1 MRSSGIIKIGFLP
14 FYIKLYDDVDPSMRT
29 PMETCMKTVVSML
42 ESQGIEVLLADVCRI
57 KPEFDTA
64 AAMFKKADADAV
76 VTMHLAYS
84 PSLEAIDA
92 LMSLDV
98 PIIVLDTTPDYDLTA
113 CMEYKNLITP
123 NHGIHGV
130 QDMCSLLR
138 GRSRPFWIETGHFLH
153 SDVLTRVGSL
163 CRAAKAAKTFHSAR
177 VGTVGGSFKGMGDF
191 YISPLDFK
199 SRIGAE
205 VVEFSKND
213 ALKYL
218 AAVEDAEIKVEQDYD
233 KTRFEVQINN
243 LEDYRLATKSG
254 LALRKWVEAAGL
266 TALTVNF
273 LNLDESGL
281 PKMPFAELSKAMMR
295 GIGYAGEGD
304 ILTAGLVAALM
315 AAWPNTSFT
324 EMFCPDWK
332 ENIILLSHMGEMNL
346 NLSSRRPFMTDCPFT
361 YNCTGDTSAA
371 YGTLKGGGAVL
382 VNLAPMETGL
392 SLIVTAVEML
402 DMGLEFGA
410 YRKSMQGFFR
420 PKLPLSE
427 FLKAYSKAGGT
438 HHSAL
443 VYGVCEDDIVA
454 FGEMMGFK
462 VTVI

>member
-1 MRSSGIIKIGFLP
+1 MLSNSIIKIGFLP
-14 FYIKLYDDVDPSMRT
+14 FYIKLYDDVDPNMRI
-29 PMETCMKTVVSML
+29 PMETCMRTAVSML
-42 ESQGIEVLLADVCRI
+42 ESQGIEVFLADTCRI
-57 KPEFDTA
+57 KSEFDTA
-64 AAMFKKADADAV
+64 VARFKKADVDAV

-84 PSLEAIDA
+84 PSLESIDA

-98 PIIVLDTTPDYDLTA
+98 PIIVLDITPDYDLTA
-113 CMEYKNLITP
+113 SMEYKNFITP

-138 GRSRPFWIETGHFLH
+138 GRGRPVWIEAGHLLH
-153 SDVLTRVGSL
+153 SDVLAKVGNL
-163 CRAAKAAKTFHSAR
+163 CKVAKAAKAFRSSR
-177 VGTVGGSFKGMGDF
+177 IGMVGGDFKGMGDF
-191 YISPLDFK
+191 YISPSDLK
-199 SRIGAE
+199 SKIGAE
-205 VVEFSKND
+205 VVEFSEND
-213 ALKYL
+213 ARKYL
-218 AAVEDAEIKVEQDYD
+218 ADVEDAEIKAEQDYD
-233 KTRFEVQINN
+233 KTRFEVQISNQ
-243 LEDYRLATKSG
+243 EDYRLATKSG
-254 LALRKWVEAAGL
+254 LALRKWAEVAGL

-273 LNLDESGL
+273 LNFDKSGL

-304 ILTAGLVAALM
+304 VLTAGLVAALM
-315 AAWPNTSFT
+315 TAWPNTTFT

-346 NLSSRRPFMTDCPFT
+346 NLSSRRPFMTDYPFE

-371 YGTLKGGGAVL
+371 YGTLKGGSAML
-382 VNLAPMETGL
+382 VNLAPMEAGF
-392 SLIVTAVEML
+392 SMVVTTVEML
-402 DMGLEFGA
+402 DIGLEFGA

-420 PKLPLSE
+420 PKLLLSE
-427 FLKAYSKAGGT
+427 FLKRYSKAGGT

-462 VTVI
+462 ITII